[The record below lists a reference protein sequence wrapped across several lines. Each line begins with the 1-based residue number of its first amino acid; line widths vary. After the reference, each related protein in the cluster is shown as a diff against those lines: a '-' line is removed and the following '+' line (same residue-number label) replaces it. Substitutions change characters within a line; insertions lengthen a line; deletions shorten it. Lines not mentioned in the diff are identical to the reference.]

1 MANDYNNAKSILFW
15 CETLSGHPG
24 TIWYPG
30 IQARLSSRAIGQNAL
45 VGHSGNRVYPGSR
58 AETCIRA
65 SGQNTPCGYPGS
77 NVLSGIRAKRY
88 SQVYRQN
95 TLILASHSIQAMA
108 STRSIRLLYLPCCYI
123 VESKIPRSGFIFVCV
138 KRHPAAGYPIHSG
151 GSL

>member
-65 SGQNTPCGYPGS
+65 SGQQCFVGHPGKP
-77 NVLSGIRAKRY
+77 LFTGIRAEP
-88 SQVYRQN
+88 
-95 TLILASHSIQAMA
+95 LILANHSIQAMA
-108 STRSIRLLYLPCCYI
+108 SNPSIKLSYLPCCYI
-123 VESKIPRSGFIFVCV
+123 LYSKTPRSGFIFLCI
-138 KRHPAAGYPIHSG
+138 KRRPASGYPIHSG
-151 GSL
+151 DSL